1 MSKRFIYYGSFATF
15 TPYFS
20 DLFGMPA
27 AAYSLRK
34 LTPSATNCIRV
45 RRSSDN
51 TEQDIGFVANLPS
64 SPIDTAALLAFVGAG
79 DGFVVTWY
87 DQSTTG
93 HNFTQSTGSLQPQ
106 IVSSGSVITLNS
118 VPSISMTAAQW
129 WEKTLFTNKLLDIYL
144 VRESTNTSYVKF
156 TGRTLAGGGYDF
168 VGQSGSGSTVIF
180 ENYGTPSLYAN
191 KALFTGTTRNNVFN
205 FLNGTL
211 IETQENGNIGVSGA
225 AWTFYRFGWYSSSS
239 VGFSGK
245 ASELIFFDTS
255 KSSSRNNIVD
265 NQNAIYNVF

>member
-1 MSKRFIYYGSFATF
+1 MSKRFIYYGSFASAPF
-15 TPYFS
+15 FS

-27 AAYSLRK
+27 SAYSLRK
-34 LTPSATNCIRV
+34 LTPLSTNCIRV

-51 TEQDIGFVANLPS
+51 AEQDIGFVSNTPNAL
-64 SPIDTAALLAFVGAG
+64 IDTTTLLTFVGAG
-79 DGFVVTWY
+79 NGFVVTWY

-144 VRESTNTSYVKF
+144 VRESTNTLYVKF
-156 TGRTLAGGGYDF
+156 TGRSLTGVGYDY
-168 VGQSGSGSTVIF
+168 VGQSGSSSTALF

-225 AWTFYRFGWYSSSS
+225 AWTFFRFGWYTSAG

-255 KSSSRNNIVD
+255 KSSSRNDIID
-265 NQNAIYNVF
+265 NQNTIYNVF

>member
-1 MSKRFIYYGSFATF
+1 MSRRYIYFGSFASATW
-15 TPYFS
+15 FS
-20 DLFGMPA
+20 DDYGMPTS
-27 AAYSLRK
+27 AYSVRK
-34 LTPSATNCIRV
+34 LTPNATNCIRV

-51 TEQDIGFVANLPS
+51 AEQDIGFVSNTPNAL
-64 SPIDTAALLAFVGAG
+64 IDTTALLSFVGANN
-79 DGFVVTWY
+79 GFVVTWY

-106 IVSSGSVITLNS
+106 IVSSGSVVTLNS
-118 VPSISMTAAQW
+118 VPSISMSSAQF

-144 VRESTNTSYVKF
+144 VRESTNTISVKF
-156 TGRTLAGGGYDF
+156 TGQNLSGAGYDF
-168 VGQSGSGSTVIF
+168 VSQSGSSSTSLHEYYGSPT
-180 ENYGTPSLYAN
+180 LYAN
-191 KALFTGTTRNNVFN
+191 KNLFTGTTRGQVFTL
-205 FLNGTL
+205 LNGTK
-211 IETQENGNIGVSGA
+211 IETQENANIGVSGFN
-225 AWTFYRFGWYSSSS
+225 WTYFRFGFYSSVG